1 MKKKITLGKIFTV
14 IVILLLSFIVL
25 TYNDTL
31 RVPSI
36 FDGKFYTTALL
47 KKSEKPYSLPEKPTA
62 LPELSLWLDSASA
75 AVYQYPD
82 FFLQNTSTTSF
93 LVLKNDTLIF
103 KRYLNGIK
111 EGENTQLF
119 SVTKVFVT
127 ALLGMAIQDKYIAD
141 VETPVTNYFTDL
153 PDKQF
158 QQLTLRHLTQMESG
172 LNYDEYGKI
181 FQTLQYYYNKNLTR
195 SIYGAKFDSLP
206 GKQFK
211 YKSID
216 TQILGE
222 CIKKSLGNKKILDY
236 FYDRL
241 WNKLGMQ
248 DTAYWALDSRITRNP
263 KYYGGLNMSARD
275 LAKFGTMILHDG
287 KFMKKQLLP
296 KNWFNY
302 CDDTLHR
309 CKEDDKYC
317 MGWYYS
323 IDDENSDVYYAAGFN
338 GQIMLINETKNVIII
353 RLGKDRGGVDWY
365 PIMKKLSES
374 V

>member
-1 MKKKITLGKIFTV
+1 MKKKITLVKIFTV
-14 IVILLLSFIVL
+14 IVLFLLSLVVL
-25 TYNDTL
+25 NYNEAL

-36 FDGKFYTTALL
+36 FDGKFYTSAII
-47 KKSEKPYSLPEKPTA
+47 KKSEIPYSLVEKQIV
-62 LPELSLWLDSASA
+62 LPELSQWLDSSSA
-75 AVYQYPD
+75 AKYQYPD

-93 LVLKNDTLIF
+93 LVMRNDTVVF

-127 ALLGMAIQDKYIAD
+127 AMLGMAIQDKIITD
-141 VETPVTNYFTDL
+141 VEL
-153 PDKQF
+153 PITSFFDNLSEKQF
-158 QQLTLRHLTQMESG
+158 EQLTLRHLMQMESG
-172 LNYDEYGKI
+172 LNYDEYGRL

-195 SIYGAKFDSLP
+195 SIYSAKFESLP
-206 GKQFK
+206 GTQFK

-222 CIKKSLGNKKILDY
+222 CIKKALGNKKIMDY
-236 FYDRL
+236 FYERL
-241 WNKLGMQ
+241 WNRLGMQ

-275 LAKFGTMILHDG
+275 LAKFGTLILHDG
-287 KFMKKQLLP
+287 KFNNSKLLP

-309 CKEDDKYC
+309 CKEEDKYC

-323 IDDENSDVYYAAGFN
+323 VDDTNSDVYYAAGFN

-374 V
+374 I

>member
-14 IVILLLSFIVL
+14 AMILLLSVVVL
-25 TYNDTL
+25 NYNETL

-36 FDGKFYTTALL
+36 FDGKFYTTAII
-47 KKSEKPYSLPEKPTA
+47 KKSEKPKSLVEKQQA
-62 LPELSLWLDSASA
+62 LPELSLWLDSISTAQ
-75 AVYQYPD
+75 YQYPD

-93 LVLKNDTLIF
+93 LVLKNDTVIF

-127 ALLGMAIQDKYIAD
+127 TLLGMAIQDKYIAD
-141 VETPVTNYFTDL
+141 ADIPVTNYFKDL
-153 PDKQF
+153 KEPQF
-158 QQLTLRHLTQMESG
+158 HQLTLRHLMQMESG

-181 FQTLQYYYNKNLTR
+181 FQTLQYYYDKNLTR
-195 SIYGAKFDSLP
+195 SIYAAKFDSPP

-222 CIKKSLGNKKILDY
+222 CLKKALGKKNILDY
-236 FYDRL
+236 FYERL

-275 LAKFGTMILHDG
+275 LAKFGTLILHNG
-287 KFMKKQLLP
+287 RYNKKQLLP
-296 KNWFNY
+296 SNWFNY
-302 CDDTLHR
+302 CNDTLHR
-309 CKEDDKYC
+309 CCEEDKYC

-323 IDDENSDVYYAAGFN
+323 VDDNNSDVYYAAGFN
-338 GQIMLINETKNVIII
+338 GQIMLINETRNVIII

-365 PIMKKLSES
+365 PIMKKLSET

>member
-1 MKKKITLGKIFTV
+1 MNKKITPLKIITIV
-14 IVILLLSFIVL
+14 IVFLLSVL
-25 TYNDTL
+25 ILYYNDTL

-36 FDGKFYTTALL
+36 FDGKFYSTAIIQ
-47 KKSEKPYSLPEKPTA
+47 KSEKVKFLPEKQIA
-62 LPELSLWLDSASA
+62 LPELSLWVDSVSA
-75 AVYQYPD
+75 IKYQYPD
-82 FFLQNTSTTSF
+82 FLLQQTSTTSF
-93 LVLKNDTLIF
+93 LVIRNDTVIF

-127 ALLGMAIQDKYIAD
+127 ALLGMAIQDKYISDA
-141 VETPVTNYFTDL
+141 EIPVTNYFKDL
-153 PDKQF
+153 TNEKYK
-158 QQLTLRHLTQMESG
+158 QLTLRHLAQMESG
-172 LNYDEYGKI
+172 LNYDEYGNI

-195 SIYGAKFDSLP
+195 SIYTAAFDTPP

-222 CIKKSLGNKKILDY
+222 CIKKALGNKKFLDY
-236 FYDRL
+236 FYERL

-248 DTAYWALDSRITRNP
+248 DTAYWALDSKLTNNP
-263 KYYGGLNMSARD
+263 KFYGGLNMSARD
-275 LAKFGTMILHDG
+275 LAKFGVMVLHDG
-287 KFMKKQLLP
+287 KYNIQQLFP
-296 KNWFNY
+296 KDWFNF

-309 CKEDDKYC
+309 SIEADKYC

-323 IDDENSDVYYAAGFN
+323 IDDANSDVYYAAGFN

-353 RLGKDRGGVDWY
+353 RLGKDRGGVNWY
-365 PIMKKLSES
+365 PIMKKLSE
-374 V
+374 VV

>member
-1 MKKKITLGKIFTV
+1 MKKRITFVKIITIFIV
-14 IVILLLSFIVL
+14 VGLSVVILS
-25 TYNDTL
+25 YNDSL

-36 FDGKFYTTALL
+36 FDGKFYTTAYIPPA
-47 KKSEKPYSLPEKPTA
+47 EHTFDIPENQIA
-62 LPELSLWLDSASA
+62 LPELSGWTDSAIASE
-75 AVYQYPD
+75 YQYPD
-82 FFLQNTSTTSF
+82 FLFQNTSTTSF
-93 LVLKNDTLIF
+93 LVVRNDTIIF
-103 KRYLNGIK
+103 KRYMNGVK

-127 ALLGMAIQDKYIAD
+127 ALLGMAIKDKFIAD
-141 VETPVTNYFTDL
+141 AELPVTYYFKDL
-153 PDKQF
+153 KNPKF
-158 QQLTLRHLTQMESG
+158 KQLTLRHLAQMQSG

-195 SIYGAKFDSLP
+195 SIYGAQFDTPP
-206 GKQFK
+206 GMQFM

-222 CIKKSLGNKKILDY
+222 CINKSLGDKKFLEY
-236 FYDRL
+236 LHERL

-248 DTAYWALDSRITRNP
+248 DTAYWALDSKLTRNP

-275 LAKFGTMILHDG
+275 LAKFGMMVLHDG
-287 KFMKKQLLP
+287 RYKKKQLLP
-296 KNWFNY
+296 AGWFNY

-309 CKEDDKYC
+309 CREEDKYC

-323 IDDENSDVYYAAGFN
+323 VDDDESDVYYAAGFN
-338 GQIMLINETKNVIII
+338 GQIMLINETRNVIVI

-365 PIMKKLSES
+365 PIMKKLSAA

>member
-1 MKKKITLGKIFTV
+1 MKKRITLGKIVTV
-14 IVILLLSFIVL
+14 VILLVLSLIVL
-25 TYNDTL
+25 NYNDSL

-36 FDGKFYTTALL
+36 FDGKFYTTAIIN
-47 KKSEKPYSLPEKPTA
+47 KSETPTA
-62 LPELSLWLDSASA
+62 LTEKQIVLPDLSLWLDSTSA
-75 AVYQYPD
+75 AKYQYPD

-93 LVLKNDTLIF
+93 LVLRNDTVIF
-103 KRYLNGIK
+103 KRYMNGIK

-153 PDKQF
+153 KDKQF

-195 SIYGAKFDSLP
+195 SIYAAAFDSSP

-222 CIKKSLGNKKILDY
+222 CIKKALGNKKILDY
-236 FYDRL
+236 FYERL

-287 KFMKKQLLP
+287 KYKRKQLLP
-296 KNWFNY
+296 KDWFNY
-302 CDDTLHR
+302 CDDTTHR
-309 CKEDDKYC
+309 CKEEDKYC

-323 IDDENSDVYYAAGFN
+323 NDDNNSDVYYAAGFN
-338 GQIMLINETKNVIII
+338 GQIMMINETKNVIII
-353 RLGKDRGGVDWY
+353 RLGKDRGGVNWY

>member
-75 AVYQYPD
+75 AMYQYPD

-93 LVLKNDTLIF
+93 LVLKNDTVIF

-275 LAKFGTMILHDG
+275 LAKFGTMILHEG

>member
-47 KKSEKPYSLPEKPTA
+47 KKSEKPYSLPEKQTA

-75 AVYQYPD
+75 VVYQYPD

>member
-1 MKKKITLGKIFTV
+1 MKKKITLGKIATV
-14 IVILLLSFIVL
+14 VILLALSLLVL
-25 TYNDTL
+25 NFNDSL

-36 FDGKFYTTALL
+36 FDGKFYTTALIKRSDKPAAL
-47 KKSEKPYSLPEKPTA
+47 AEKQTVLPD
-62 LPELSLWLDSASA
+62 LSLWLDSISA
-75 AVYQYPD
+75 AKYQYPD

-93 LVLKNDTLIF
+93 LVMRNDTVIF

-127 ALLGMAIQDKYIAD
+127 ALLGMAIQDKYISD
-141 VETPVTNYFTDL
+141 INVPVTNYFTDL
-153 PDKQF
+153 KDKQF

-195 SIYGAKFDSLP
+195 SIYGAQFDSPP

-222 CIKKSLGNKKILDY
+222 CIKKALGKKKILDY
-236 FYDRL
+236 FYERL

-287 KFMKKQLLP
+287 KYKRKQLLP
-296 KNWFNY
+296 KEWFNY

-309 CKEDDKYC
+309 CKEEDKYC

-323 IDDENSDVYYAAGFN
+323 VDDTNSDVYYAAGFN
-338 GQIMLINETKNVIII
+338 GQIMLINETKNVIVI

-365 PIMKKLSES
+365 PIMKKLTEL

>member
-14 IVILLLSFIVL
+14 LFIFLLSIVVL
-25 TYNDTL
+25 NFNETL

-36 FDGKFYTTALL
+36 LDGKFYTTALI
-47 KKSEKPYSLPEKPTA
+47 KPAVKPKYLPEKQVA
-62 LPELSLWLDSASA
+62 LPDVALWLDSSDAEK
-75 AVYQYPD
+75 YHYPD

-93 LVLKNDTLIF
+93 LVVRNDTIIF

-119 SVTKVFVT
+119 SVTKVFIT
-127 ALLGMAIQDKYIAD
+127 TLLGMAIQDKYIAD
-141 VETPVTNYFTDL
+141 ADTPVSNYFSDL

-158 QQLTLRHLTQMESG
+158 QQLTLRHLAQMESG
-172 LNYDEYGKI
+172 LNYDEYGKV

-195 SIYGAKFDSLP
+195 SIYGAKFIAAP
-206 GKQFK
+206 GTQFK

-222 CIKKSLGNKKILDY
+222 CIKKALGNKKILDY

-275 LAKFGTMILHDG
+275 LAKFGVLIMQNG
-287 KFMKKQLLP
+287 KYNHKQLLP
-296 KNWFNY
+296 AKWFNY

-309 CKEDDKYC
+309 CKEEDKYC

-323 IDDENSDVYYAAGFN
+323 VDDENSDVYYAAGFN

-365 PIMKKLSES
+365 PIMKKLSET

>member
-1 MKKKITLGKIFTV
+1 MKKKITLGKIATV
-14 IVILLLSFIVL
+14 VILLALSLSVL
-25 TYNDTL
+25 NFNDSL

-36 FDGKFYTTALL
+36 FDGKFYTTALI
-47 KKSEKPYSLPEKPTA
+47 KRSDKPTA
-62 LPELSLWLDSASA
+62 LAEKQTVLPDLSLWLDSISA
-75 AVYQYPD
+75 AKYQYPD

-93 LVLKNDTLIF
+93 LVMRNDTVIF

-127 ALLGMAIQDKYIAD
+127 ALLGMAIQDKYISD
-141 VETPVTNYFTDL
+141 INVPVTNYFTDL
-153 PDKQF
+153 KDKQF

-195 SIYGAKFDSLP
+195 SIYGAQFDSPP

-222 CIKKSLGNKKILDY
+222 CIKKALGNKKILDY
-236 FYDRL
+236 FYERL

-287 KFMKKQLLP
+287 KYKRKQLLP
-296 KNWFNY
+296 KEWFNY

-309 CKEDDKYC
+309 CKEEDKYC

-323 IDDENSDVYYAAGFN
+323 VDDLNSDVYYAAGFN
-338 GQIMLINETKNVIII
+338 GQIMLINETKNVIVI

-365 PIMKKLSES
+365 PIMKKLTEL

>member
-25 TYNDTL
+25 TYNETL

-47 KKSEKPYSLPEKPTA
+47 KKSEKPYSLPEKQTA

-127 ALLGMAIQDKYIAD
+127 ALLGMAIQDKYIAG

>member
-1 MKKKITLGKIFTV
+1 MKRKITPGKIFTV
-14 IVILLLSFIVL
+14 VLLFLLSAIVL
-25 TYNDTL
+25 SYNDTL

-36 FDGKFYTTALL
+36 FDGKLYTSAVIRQS
-47 KKSEKPYSLPEKPTA
+47 KKPVA
-62 LPELSLWLDSASA
+62 LPERQIALPDLALWLDSASA
-75 AVYQYPD
+75 EKYQYPD

-93 LVLKNDTLIF
+93 LVVRNDTVIF

-127 ALLGMAIQDKYIAD
+127 ALLGMAVQDKYITD
-141 VETPVTNYFTDL
+141 VETPVTNYFTGL

-158 QQLTLRHLTQMESG
+158 QQLTLRHLMQMESG

-181 FQTLQYYYNKNLTR
+181 FQTLQYYYEKNLTR
-195 SIYGAKFDSLP
+195 AIYSAKFDTPP

-222 CIKKSLGNKKILDY
+222 CIKKALGKKKILDY
-236 FYDRL
+236 FYERL
-241 WNKLGMQ
+241 WNRLGMQ
-248 DTAYWALDSRITRNP
+248 DTAYWALDSRIMRNP

-275 LAKFGTMILHDG
+275 LAKFGTLILHDG
-287 KFMKKQLLP
+287 RYRHQQLLP
-296 KNWFNY
+296 ANWFNY

-323 IDDENSDVYYAAGFN
+323 IDDDKSDVYYAAGFN
-338 GQIMLINETKNVIII
+338 GQIMLINETKNVIVI

>member
-1 MKKKITLGKIFTV
+1 
-14 IVILLLSFIVL
+14 
-25 TYNDTL
+25 
-31 RVPSI
+31 
-36 FDGKFYTTALL
+36 
-47 KKSEKPYSLPEKPTA
+47 
-62 LPELSLWLDSASA
+62 
-75 AVYQYPD
+75 
-82 FFLQNTSTTSF
+82 
-93 LVLKNDTLIF
+93 
-103 KRYLNGIK
+103 
-111 EGENTQLF
+111 
-119 SVTKVFVT
+119 
-127 ALLGMAIQDKYIAD
+127 
-141 VETPVTNYFTDL
+141 

>member
-1 MKKKITLGKIFTV
+1 MQKKITLGK
-14 IVILLLSFIVL
+14 LLLVALLLILSFLVL
-25 TYNDTL
+25 NFNETL

-47 KKSEKPYSLPEKPTA
+47 KQSDKPYNLPEKQVV
-62 LPELSLWLDSASA
+62 LPDLSLWLDSTA
-75 AVYQYPD
+75 AVKYQYPD

-93 LVLKNDTLIF
+93 LVLRNDTVIF

-111 EGENTQLF
+111 EGDNTQLF

-127 ALLGMAIQDKYIAD
+127 ALLGMAVQDKYIKD
-141 VETPVTNYFTDL
+141 VEIPVTNYFTDL

-158 QQLTLRHLTQMESG
+158 QLLTLRHLMQMESG
-172 LNYDEYGKI
+172 LNYDEYGNI
-181 FQTLQYYYNKNLTR
+181 FQTLQYYYDKNLTR

-222 CIKKSLGNKKILDY
+222 CIKKALGDKKILDY
-236 FYDRL
+236 FNERM
-241 WNKLGMQ
+241 WNNLGMQ
-248 DTAYWALDSRITRNP
+248 DTAYWALDSKITRNP

-287 KFMKKQLLP
+287 KFRKKQLLP
-296 KNWFNY
+296 KDWFNY

-309 CKEDDKYC
+309 SVEDDKYC

-323 IDDENSDVYYAAGFN
+323 IDDAASDVYYAAGFN